1 MLFSIGFLLR
11 FFPTCGGTARLY
23 SLKLL
28 VVSLHTHAP
37 YPTSEYCYNFKLCTA
52 MSIDV
57 IMDDVL
63 IFMIA
68 IKIWGKAGE
77 TIGFCPK
84 ILLVI
89 FS

>member
-1 MLFSIGFLLR
+1 
-11 FFPTCGGTARLY
+11 
-23 SLKLL
+23 
-28 VVSLHTHAP
+28 
-37 YPTSEYCYNFKLCTA
+37 
-52 MSIDV
+52 MSIDA

-68 IKIWGKAGE
+68 IKIWGKAEE

-89 FS
+89 FYLIWSLIAYASPTLLPRLLFLTLLA

>member
-1 MLFSIGFLLR
+1 
-11 FFPTCGGTARLY
+11 
-23 SLKLL
+23 
-28 VVSLHTHAP
+28 
-37 YPTSEYCYNFKLCTA
+37 

-68 IKIWGKAGE
+68 IKIWGKAGK

-84 ILLVI
+84 NLLVI
-89 FS
+89 FFLIWSLIAYAFPALIILDLVDLSSLVTL